1 MRRIMLAVTM
11 VVMCGLPAAACGDD
25 DGGGSGGE
33 SGSAEGQEYVDAIVA
48 SNDGPELTDEE
59 NECFARAFVD
69 AVGVEELQGAV
80 SPDEIRANP
89 ATTPQEFGITL
100 DADQA
105 DALWNDVNE
114 CMDVRAAFVEGMTEG
129 EDVSEEAVNCLED
142 AIDDDLLKRVMVTS
156 LMEGDEALDQDEEL
170 MSDLIGVLSECPGAV
185 SES

>member
-1 MRRIMLAVTM
+1 MRRIMLAVTT
-11 VVMCGLPAAACGDD
+11 VVICGLAAACGDD

-33 SGSAEGQEYVDAIVA
+33 SGSAESQEYVDAIVA
-48 SNDGPELTDEE
+48 SNDASELTDEQ

-69 AVGVEELQGAV
+69 AVGVEQLQGAV
-80 SPDEIRANP
+80 SPEEIRANP
-89 ATTPQEFGITL
+89 ETTPQEFGITL
-100 DADQA
+100 DDDQA
-105 DALWNDVNE
+105 DAFWNDVNE

-129 EDVSEEAVNCLED
+129 EDVSEETVSCLED

-185 SES
+185 SDS

>member
-1 MRRIMLAVTM
+1 MRRIMLAMTM
-11 VVMCGLPAAACGDD
+11 VVMCGLAAACGDD
-25 DGGGSGGE
+25 DGGASGGE
-33 SGSAEGQEYVDAIVA
+33 SGSAEGKEYVDAIVA
-48 SNDGPELTDEE
+48 SNETSELTDEE

-69 AVGVEELQGAV
+69 AVGVEQLQGAV

-89 ATTPQEFGITL
+89 ETTPQEFGITI
-100 DADQA
+100 DDDQA
-105 DALWNDVNE
+105 DAFWNDVNE

-129 EDVSEEAVNCLED
+129 EDVSEETVNCLED

>member
-1 MRRIMLAVTM
+1 MRRIMLAVTT
-11 VVMCGLPAAACGDD
+11 VLICGLAAACGDD

-33 SGSAEGQEYVDAIVA
+33 SGSSEGQEYVDAIVA
-48 SNDGPELTDEE
+48 SNDASELTDEQ

-69 AVGVEELQGAV
+69 AVGVEQLQGAV

-89 ATTPQEFGITL
+89 ETTPQEFGITL
-100 DADQA
+100 DDDQA
-105 DALWNDVNE
+105 DAFWNDVNE

-129 EDVSEEAVNCLED
+129 EDVSEETVNCLED

-170 MSDLIGVLSECPGAV
+170 MSDLIGVLSDCPGAV

>member
-1 MRRIMLAVTM
+1 MRRIMLAVTV
-11 VVMCGLPAAACGDD
+11 VVMCGLAAACGDD

-48 SNDGPELTDEE
+48 SNDGSELTDEE

-69 AVGVEELQGAV
+69 AVGVDELQGAV

-89 ATTPQEFGITL
+89 ETTPEEFGITL
-100 DADQA
+100 DDDQT
-105 DALWNDVNE
+105 DAFWNDVNK

-142 AIDDDLLKRVMVTS
+142 AIDDDLLKRIFVTS
-156 LMEGDEALDQDEEL
+156 LMEGEDALVQDEQLTSDL
-170 MSDLIGVLSECPGAV
+170 MSVLSECPEAV
-185 SES
+185 TES

>member
-1 MRRIMLAVTM
+1 MRRMMLAVTM
-11 VVMCGLPAAACGDD
+11 VATCGLPAACGDD

-48 SNDGPELTDEE
+48 SNDGSELTDEE

-69 AVGVEELQGAV
+69 AVGVEELQAAV

-89 ATTPQEFGITL
+89 ETTPQEFGITL
-100 DADQA
+100 DDDQA
-105 DALWNDVNE
+105 DAFWNDVNE

-142 AIDDDLLKRVMVTS
+142 AIDDDLLKRIFVTS
-156 LMEGDEALDQDEEL
+156 LMEGEDALDQDEEL
-170 MSDLIGVLSECPGAV
+170 ASDLMRVLSECPEAIT
-185 SES
+185 ES